1 MRWNASKG
9 LLALLLGITLPVA
22 GQVLEEKTEI
32 KDEPRGE
39 AVWELQQGQRLYAG
53 APEGSWYPVR
63 KKVRARMEAWDGT
76 ELQGGAELLNEEGQE
91 IGRILDPW
99 PLVEVDTVDPFRKDP
114 YLMGIIEGWV
124 FETKWVEGSLLE
136 PEVERILDLRNR
148 RDQRE
153 QLDELLE
160 EYAAEEREFEE
171 FTARVIREENRHL
184 GEEQDFRLI
193 VVMRGS
199 QVFALISKDAPL
211 RLPRE
216 KDHWQEGNIHITSA
230 SNVRDDQQ
238 KLLEEIAY
246 TYLAL

>member
-1 MRWNASKG
+1 MRWNTSRG
-9 LLALLLGITLPVA
+9 LLALLLGLMVPAA
-22 GQVLEEKTEI
+22 GQVLDEKTQL
-32 KDEPRGE
+32 KTKPRGK
-39 AVWELQQGQRLYAG
+39 AAWELQRGQRLYAG
-53 APEGSWYPVR
+53 SPDGGWYPVR
-63 KKVRARMEAWDGT
+63 KKVRASMEDWDGT
-76 ELQGGAELLNEEGQE
+76 ELQGGAQLFDEEGKE

-136 PEVERILDLRNR
+136 PELERILDLRNR

-153 QLDELLE
+153 ELDKLLE
-160 EYAAEEREFEE
+160 EYEAEEREFEE
-171 FTARVIREENRHL
+171 FTAQVVREENRHL
-184 GEEQDFRLI
+184 GEEQDFRII

-211 RLPRE
+211 HLPRE
-216 KDHWQEGNIHITSA
+216 KGSWQEGEIHITYA

-238 KLLEEIAY
+238 ELLEEIAY